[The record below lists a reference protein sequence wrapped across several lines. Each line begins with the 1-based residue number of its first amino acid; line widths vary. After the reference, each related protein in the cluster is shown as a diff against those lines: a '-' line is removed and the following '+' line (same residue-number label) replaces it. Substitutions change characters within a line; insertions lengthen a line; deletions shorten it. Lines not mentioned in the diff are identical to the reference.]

1 MDIWSQYV
9 LPCLCAFAGCIGF
22 TLVFNIHGPG
32 KLIAGCGGALGWLVY
47 LLAGKTILAGFF
59 AAMAISLFS
68 EVMARIRRCPVT
80 GYQLVALLP
89 LVPGGGIY
97 YAMGY
102 CLEGDT
108 EQFLSALL
116 GTLGMAAALAVGVIL
131 ASSLFRAVFPRLARV
146 PKRHALRQAKPIN
159 DFFSGPAEHRRAAF
173 LRLAP
178 PDGRDYN
185 GIDLIRQRRTSMY
198 IADLHIHSRF
208 SRATSRDGDAAPS
221 GLVGPAKGHPTGGH
235 RGLHP
240 PRLAGGAAGAAGAR
254 RRGASTPCGRICACP
269 DAAPGRRRPGL

>member
-89 LVPGGGIY
+89 LVPGAGIY
-97 YAMGY
+97 NAMRY
-102 CLEGDT
+102 CVAGETDR
-108 EQFLSALL
+108 FIS
-116 GTLGMAAALAVGVIL
+116 TLVHTFGMAASLAVGAML
-131 ASSLFRAVFPRLARV
+131 ASSVFRTVFPRLYHR
-146 PKRHALRQAKPIN
+146 
-159 DFFSGPAEHRRAAF
+159 PA
-173 LRLAP
+173 
-178 PDGRDYN
+178 G
-185 GIDLIRQRRTSMY
+185 S
-198 IADLHIHSRF
+198 
-208 SRATSRDGDAAPS
+208 
-221 GLVGPAKGHPTGGH
+221 
-235 RGLHP
+235 
-240 PRLAGGAAGAAGAR
+240 
-254 RRGASTPCGRICACP
+254 
-269 DAAPGRRRPGL
+269 